1 VKRHIQRST
10 WLPNIRIRWFHII
23 GDPTISSEYEYNES
37 ENIMYVQ
44 CKDTYEALPKKTYL
58 AILAVKN
65 LFPDVEYILKTD
77 DDMKCEIPAF
87 ESMLEE
93 IIGYDYGGEIVSVD
107 HDHVSTYHYS
117 NVSPEYQKPSMM
129 FRTYYCPGRFYF
141 LSRTATRSLI
151 SQRKFFDAQMYED
164 YAVGYLST
172 RIPNVKIL
180 NMNAK
185 AIFHDDE
192 KTIELK

>member
-1 VKRHIQRST
+1 
-10 WLPNIRIRWFHII
+10 
-23 GDPTISSEYEYNES
+23 
-37 ENIMYVQ
+37 MYVK

-93 IIGYDYGGEIVSVD
+93 IIGYDYGGEIIRVNQD
-107 HDHVSTYHYS
+107 HNSTYHYP

-129 FRTYYCPGRFYF
+129 FKTEYCPGRFYF
-141 LSRTATRSLI
+141 LSRNTTRSLV
-151 SQRKFFDAQMYED
+151 SQKEFFDTQLYED
-164 YAVGYLST
+164 YAVGYLAT
-172 RIPNVKIL
+172 RIENAKIL
-180 NMNAK
+180 NLNAQ
-185 AIFHDDE
+185 AIFHDDT
-192 KTIELK
+192 TIELK